1 MGCSVQLVQNLYDKV
16 EILRRYVSDHAL
28 SHYKR
33 GAQAPEIVTLSHCLP
48 LQSRSIF
55 ISYFAS
61 NMDEQKLGYKRND
74 VLQELEILTLNA
86 KAAQELILRKIL
98 EKNHVT
104 EYLNQFMNGS
114 TDISAFKSQVPVVT
128 CDVVQPYISR
138 IAAGEPSSILCGEQ
152 IIELLRR
159 CVSLPDFL
167 SS

>member
-1 MGCSVQLVQNLYDKV
+1 MCL
-16 EILRRYVSDHAL
+16 SDHAL

-55 ISYFAS
+55 ISSFAS
-61 NMDEQKLGYKRND
+61 NMDEHKLGYKGND
-74 VLQELEILTLNA
+74 VLQDLEILTMNA

-104 EYLNQFMNGS
+104 EYLNKFMNGS

-128 CDVVQPYISR
+128 YDVVQPYIAR

-152 IIELLRR
+152 IVELLRR
-159 CVSLPDFL
+159 CASLPDSL
-167 SS
+167 SSQCFCIRTVEL